1 MNSNHTTRRF
11 AVAGLCALAAGIA
24 AAPSAHAATVQVD
37 LGPAMPVIGVDT
49 QVVQS
54 TVAGVQST
62 VAGVRDAAVQRVQQT
77 LSQAN
82 RGVVAPTTARLT
94 RALRNTGVSAFAIV
108 DRTGRVV
115 RGPGVVSVS
124 TTRGVLDIG
133 WANDHRG
140 CVQVAL
146 SNTLVPQVLNLDLSM
161 PLHTRVIS
169 GRAATKAS
177 LRNLS
182 VAVVC

>member
-1 MNSNHTTRRF
+1 MNSINTTRRF

-37 LGPAMPVIGVDT
+37 LGPALPAIGVDT
-49 QVVQS
+49 QV
-54 TVAGVQST
+54 VQST
-62 VAGVRDAAVQRVQQT
+62 VAGVRDAAVQRVQLT

-82 RGVVAPTTARLT
+82 RGVVAPTTARLS
-94 RALRNTGVSAFAIV
+94 RALRNTGVTAFAIV

-124 TTRGVLDIG
+124 TTRGVIDIG
-133 WANDHRG
+133 WANDYRG